1 MNSLVKD
8 EILTLDSREVAGM
21 MEMEHSEILK
31 KLEGTKRPDG
41 TVKQVGIIPT
51 MAKGK
56 IPVSDYFIPSTYK
69 DASGKENKCYLFTKM
84 GCEFIA
90 NKFTGE
96 KGILFTAKYTKRFNQ
111 MEQTLKQP
119 IDSYMIQDPI
129 ERAKAWIKEQ
139 EQKQTLEF
147 ANRQKDQ
154 LIGELRPKADYMDKI
169 LQNTG
174 LVTITQIA
182 KDYGIS
188 GEKMNSLLHRLGVQ
202 YKQSGQWLL
211 YTKYQDKGYTHSA
224 TVDITHNDGRPDI
237 KMNTKWTQKGRL
249 FLYNLLKGNGVLP
262 VIERKEEKVS

>member
-154 LIGELRPKADYMDKI
+154 LIGELKPKADYMDKI

-182 KDYGIS
+182 KDYGMS
-188 GEKMNSLLHRLGVQ
+188 GEKMNSLLHELGVQ

-211 YTKYQDKGYTHSA
+211 YTKYQDKGYTHSE
-224 TVDITHNDGRPDI
+224 TVGITHSDGRPDI

-249 FLYNLLKGNGVLP
+249 FLYDLLKTNGVLP